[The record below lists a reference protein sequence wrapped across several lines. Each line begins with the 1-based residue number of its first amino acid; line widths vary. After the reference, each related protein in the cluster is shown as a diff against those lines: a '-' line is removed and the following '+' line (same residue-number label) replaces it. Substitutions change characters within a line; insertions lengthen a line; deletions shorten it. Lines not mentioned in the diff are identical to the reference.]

1 MKPVGYVGALI
12 TAALVAS
19 ASAQKV
25 ELPIKI
31 GVALAQTS
39 NTALLG
45 QEQVIGARFAEKYLN
60 ARGGINGTPFKL
72 VFQDAAGD
80 ENSAINAFQNL
91 INKEK
96 VVGIV
101 GPTLSQQAF
110 AADPIAERA
119 RVPVLGPSNTA
130 KGIPQIGDYIARV
143 SAPVAVVAP
152 NAIRQALKLDPKIKK
167 AAVLYAQ
174 NDAFSVSETGTFQ
187 ETAKAQGLTLA
198 TVQKFQTTDT
208 DFTTQVTAVLNSDV
222 DLVII
227 SGLAADGGNL
237 VKQLRQLGY
246 KGLIIGGNGLNTSNV
261 FPVCQKFCDGVIIAQ
276 AYSPAQPSAANQV
289 FVKDYRAQYKKDPP
303 QFAAQAYAGVQ
314 VMVEALKAI
323 DRKKKLS
330 TWDLDDLRVALN
342 KQILVGKYNTP
353 LGPISFDKEGE
364 VNQRDF
370 YVAQIRMKDAK
381 TGSFV
386 YLK

>member
-1 MKPVGYVGALI
+1 MKRVAL
-12 TAALVAS
+12 TVTLGLVA
-19 ASAQKV
+19 AAHAQKV
-25 ELPIKI
+25 QAPIPI
-31 GVALAQTS
+31 GVALAQTG
-39 NTALLG
+39 NVALLG
-45 QEQVIGARFAEKYLN
+45 QEQVIGARLAEKYIN
-60 ARGGINGTPFKL
+60 ARGGINGTPIRL
-72 VFQDAAGD
+72 IFQDASGD
-80 ENSAINAFQNL
+80 ENTAINAFQNL
-91 INKEK
+91 ISKSN

-130 KGIPQIGDYIARV
+130 KGIPQIGNYVARV

-152 NAIRQALKLDPKIKK
+152 NAIRTALRLDPKIKK
-167 AAVLYAQ
+167 VAVLYAQ

-187 ETAKAQGLTLA
+187 ETAKAQGLDVV

-208 DFTTQVTAVLNSDV
+208 DFTTQVTSTLNSDA
-222 DLVII
+222 DLVIV

-246 KGLIIGGNGLNTSNV
+246 KGLIVGGNGLNTSNI
-261 FPVCQKFCDGVIIAQ
+261 FPVCQQYCDGVIIAQ

-314 VMVEALKAI
+314 VMADALRVI
-323 DRKKKLS
+323 DRRKKLT
-330 TWDLDDLRVALN
+330 TWELPALRTELN
-342 KQILVGKYNTP
+342 KQILAGKYNTP
-353 LGPISFDKEGE
+353 LGELRFDKDGE
-364 VNQRDF
+364 ILQKQF
-370 YVAQIRMKDAK
+370 YVAQIKMKDAK
-381 TGSFV
+381 NGSFV
-386 YLK
+386 FLK

>member
-1 MKPVGYVGALI
+1 MKRVAL
-12 TAALVAS
+12 TVTLGLVAG
-19 ASAQKV
+19 AHAQKV
-25 ELPIKI
+25 QTPIPI
-31 GVALAQTS
+31 GVAVAQTS

-45 QEQVIGARFAEKYLN
+45 QEQVIGARLAEKYIN
-60 ARGGINGTPFKL
+60 ARGGINGTPIRL

-80 ENSAINAFQNL
+80 ENTAINAFQSL
-91 INKEK
+91 ISKSN

-119 RVPVLGPSNTA
+119 KVPVLGPSNTA
-130 KGIPQIGDYIARV
+130 KGVPQIGNYIARV

-152 NAIRQALKLDPKIKK
+152 NAIRTALRLDPKIKK
-167 AAVLYAQ
+167 VAVLYAQ

-187 ETAKAQGLTLA
+187 ETAKAQGLDVV

-208 DFTTQVTAVLNSDV
+208 DFTTQVTSVLNADA
-222 DLVII
+222 DLVIV

-246 KGLIIGGNGLNTSNV
+246 KGSIVGGNGLNTSNIY
-261 FPVCQKFCDGVIIAQ
+261 PVCQQYCDGVIIAQ

-314 VMVEALKAI
+314 VMADALRAI
-323 DRKKKLS
+323 DRRKKLS
-330 TWDLDDLRVALN
+330 TWDLGALRTELN
-342 KQILVGKYNTP
+342 KQILAGRYNTP
-353 LGPISFDKEGE
+353 LGELRFDKDGE
-364 VNQRDF
+364 IIQKQF
-370 YVAQIRMKDAK
+370 YVAQIKMKDAK

-386 YLK
+386 FLK

>member
-1 MKPVGYVGALI
+1 MKRLALTVTLGVMAAAQAEKVQIPV
-12 TAALVAS
+12 
-19 ASAQKV
+19 
-25 ELPIKI
+25 PI
-31 GVALAQTS
+31 GVAVAQTG
-39 NTALLG
+39 NVALLG
-45 QEQVIGARFAEKYLN
+45 QEQVIGARLAEKLIN
-60 ARGGINGTPFKL
+60 ARGGINGTPIKL
-72 VFQDAAGD
+72 VFQDASGD
-80 ENSAINAFQNL
+80 ENGAINAFQNL
-91 INKEK
+91 ISKSN

-130 KGIPQIGDYIARV
+130 KGIPQIGNYVARV

-152 NAIRQALKLDPKIKK
+152 NAIRTALRLDPKIKK
-167 AAVLYAQ
+167 VAVLYAQ

-187 ETAKAQGLTLA
+187 ETAKAQGLDVT

-208 DFTTQVTAVLNSDV
+208 DFTTQVTSVLNSGS
-222 DLVII
+222 DLVIV

-246 KGLIIGGNGLNTSNV
+246 KGLIVGGNGLNTSNM
-261 FPVCQKFCDGVIIAQ
+261 FPVCQQYCDGVIIAQ

-289 FVKDYRAQYKKDPP
+289 FVKEYRAQYKKDPP

-314 VMVEALKAI
+314 VMVDALRAI
-323 DRKKKLS
+323 DRRKKLAQ
-330 TWDLDDLRVALN
+330 WELADLRTALN
-342 KQILVGKYNTP
+342 TQILAGKYNTP
-353 LGPISFDKEGE
+353 LGELRFDKEGE
-364 VNQRDF
+364 IIQKDF
-370 YVAQIRMKDAK
+370 YVAQIKMKDAK

-386 YLK
+386 FLK

>member
-1 MKPVGYVGALI
+1 MKRVAL
-12 TAALVAS
+12 TVMLGLLAS
-19 ASAQKV
+19 AHAQKV
-25 ELPIKI
+25 QVPVPI

-45 QEQVIGARFAEKYLN
+45 QEQVIGAKLAEKHIN
-60 ARGGINGTPFKL
+60 AHGGINGTPIKL

-91 INKEK
+91 ITKAN
-96 VVGIV
+96 VVAIV

-119 RVPVLGPSNTA
+119 KVPVVGPSNTA
-130 KGIPQIGDYIARV
+130 KGIPQIGDYITRV

-152 NAIRQALKLDPKIKK
+152 NAIKQALKIDPKIKK
-167 AAVLYAQ
+167 VAVLYAQ
-174 NDAFSVSETGTFQ
+174 NDAFSTSETGTFQ
-187 ETAKAQGLTLA
+187 DAAKAQGLNIA

-208 DFTTQVTAVLNSDV
+208 DFTTQVTAVLNSGA

-246 KGLIIGGNGLNTSNV
+246 KGLIVGGNGLNTSNI
-261 FPVCQKFCDGVIIAQ
+261 FPVCQQYCDGVIIAQ
-276 AYSPAQPSAANQV
+276 AYSPAQPSAANQL
-289 FVKDYRAQYKKDPP
+289 FVKEYRAQYKKDPP

-314 VMVEALKAI
+314 VVADALRAL
-323 DRKKKLS
+323 DHQKKLS
-330 TWDLDDLRVALN
+330 QWNLDDLRTALN
-342 KQILVGKYNTP
+342 KQILAGKYNTP
-353 LGPISFDKEGE
+353 LGEVRFDKEGE
-364 VNQRDF
+364 VLQKDF
-370 YVAQIRMKDAK
+370 YVAQIKMQDAK
-381 TGSFV
+381 NGSFV